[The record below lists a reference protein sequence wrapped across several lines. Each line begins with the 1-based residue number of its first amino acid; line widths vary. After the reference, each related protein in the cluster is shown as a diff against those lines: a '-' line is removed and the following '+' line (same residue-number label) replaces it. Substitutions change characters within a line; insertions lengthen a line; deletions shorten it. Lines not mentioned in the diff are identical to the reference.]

1 MDKKQYYTNF
11 LQKIVIGWVPKTIFR
26 GQALKSWIQYRQKL
40 SLFRA
45 LTFSRFLWVQQFLLT
60 VSAPITHHSWL
71 NHHYNKIWINRHFF
85 YPKVHLLRLFGVE
98 IKKINKPPPKNY
110 QYAWIWYT
118 HSAYFSIASSDL
130 AEFSAPNE
138 PSISKEFFKNE
149 NDDDWKSHLYT
160 LRSHIKYS
168 RWYWP

>member
-1 MDKKQYYTNF
+1 MRICPSWVNW
-11 LQKIVIGWVPKTIFR
+11 IVMWNRNDLCSK
-26 GQALKSWIQYRQKL
+26 ALW
-40 SLFRA
+40 
-45 LTFSRFLWVQQFLLT
+45 WNN
-60 VSAPITHHSWL
+60 ITTHVVILYPCLKYASWL

-138 PSISKEFFKNE
+138 PIISKEFFKNE
-149 NDDDWKSHLYT
+149 NDDDWNGI
-160 LRSHIKYS
+160 LRN
-168 RWYWP
+168 

>member
-1 MDKKQYYTNF
+1 MRICPSWVNW
-11 LQKIVIGWVPKTIFR
+11 IVMWNRNDLHSK
-26 GQALKSWIQYRQKL
+26 ALW
-40 SLFRA
+40 
-45 LTFSRFLWVQQFLLT
+45 WNN
-60 VSAPITHHSWL
+60 ITTHVVIPYPRLKYASWL

-138 PSISKEFFKNE
+138 PIISKEFFKNE
-149 NDDDWKSHLYT
+149 NDDDWNGI
-160 LRSHIKYS
+160 LRN
-168 RWYWP
+168 